1 MIEKKDILNAVKHIV
16 QHNASPKKL
25 QIMHPTREWFVI
37 LAIAI
42 VGVFAAGIYS
52 YIMYTWYDLR
62 SAEMVMP
69 ETPTVPYRAP
79 VVASALQDYR
89 ALEAAYSDRVSGL
102 TAIAPAL
109 PLESDAEE
117 FGTTTPATATST
129 EEVVPE
135 TSPEID
141 QGSIELQI

>member
-1 MIEKKDILNAVKHIV
+1 MIEKKDIFNAVKHIV
-16 QHNASPKKL
+16 QHNASPKKV

-37 LAIAI
+37 LAIAT

-62 SAEMVMP
+62 SAEMVML

-102 TAIAPAL
+102 AAVAPAL
-109 PLESDAEE
+109 PLESDTDDV
-117 FGTTTPATATST
+117 GTTTEAVTPSAEDASATTT
-129 EEVVPE
+129 EIAP
-135 TSPEID
+135 
-141 QGSIELQI
+141 GSIERQI